1 MMKTNILIFLIFS
14 IFGLS
19 QSILAETKILFLG
32 DSLTAGYGIEKFQ
45 AFPTLIDKKLK
56 EKGYKNIKV
65 INGGISGSTSASA
78 LSRLKWYLKIKP
90 DIMILALGANDGLR
104 GLSVS
109 ELRKNLT
116 ACIQLAKENNIII
129 VLAGMRMPPNYGAA
143 YTKSFFQIFGEVSKE
158 QNVPLIPF
166 LLKDVAGIP
175 DLNIPDGI
183 HPNEAGHKI
192 VAQTVLPYIIKLL

>member
-1 MMKTNILIFLIFS
+1 MMKTNLLIFLLLS
-14 IFGLS
+14 IFGLNHS
-19 QSILAETKILFLG
+19 LFAETKILFLG

-56 EKGYKNIKV
+56 VAGYKDLKV

-78 LSRLKWYLKIKP
+78 LSRLKWYLKVKP

-116 ACIQLAKENNIII
+116 ACIQLAKQKDIVV
-129 VLAGMRMPPNYGAA
+129 VLAGMRMPPNYGEA
-143 YTKSFFQIFGEVSKE
+143 YTKSFFQIYGEVSKE
-158 QNVPLIPF
+158 QNVSLIPF

-175 DLNIPDGI
+175 HLNIPDGI

>member
-1 MMKTNILIFLIFS
+1 MKILIFLVLS

-19 QSILAETKILFLG
+19 QSIFAETKILFLG
-32 DSLTAGYGIEKFQ
+32 DSLTAGYGIEKIQ
-45 AFPTLIDKKLK
+45 AFPALIDNKLK

-65 INGGISGSTSASA
+65 INAGISGSTSASA

-116 ACIQLAKENNIII
+116 ACIQLAKKNNIII
-129 VLAGMRMPPNYGAA
+129 VLAGMRMPPNYGAT
-143 YTKSFFQIFGEVSKE
+143 YTKSFFQVFGEVSEK
-158 QNVPLIPF
+158 QNLPLIPF
-166 LLKDVAGIP
+166 LLQDVAGIP
-175 DLNIPDGI
+175 DLNISDGI
-183 HPNEAGHKI
+183 HPNVAGHKI
-192 VAQTVLPYIIKLL
+192 VAQTVLPFIIKLL

>member
-1 MMKTNILIFLIFS
+1 MKTNILIFLIFS

-183 HPNEAGHKI
+183 HPKEAGHKI

>member
-90 DIMILALGANDGLR
+90 DIMILARGANDGLR